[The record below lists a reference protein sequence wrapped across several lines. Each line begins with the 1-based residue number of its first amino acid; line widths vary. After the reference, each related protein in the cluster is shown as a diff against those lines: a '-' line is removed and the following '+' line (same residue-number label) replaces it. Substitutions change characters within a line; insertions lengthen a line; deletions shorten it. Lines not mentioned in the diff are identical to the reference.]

1 MAGVHLG
8 NCTLGYRQAVRHRIL
23 APAFLGSN
31 PSSSALGSDN
41 MNNCDFTICEFNQ
54 DKQCVNE
61 AERQACLDMAEKM
74 RRIESVEL
82 DGKEEAYG
90 EKL

>member
-1 MAGVHLG
+1 M
-8 NCTLGYRQAVRHRIL
+8 
-23 APAFLGSN
+23 
-31 PSSSALGSDN
+31 SDYGK
-41 MNNCDFTICEFNQ
+41 CDFTICEFNE
-54 DKQCVNE
+54 DNQCVNE

-82 DGKEEAYG
+82 DGKEEVHG

>member
-1 MAGVHLG
+1 MH
-8 NCTLGYRQAVRHRIL
+8 TLGYRQAVRHRTL
-23 APAFLGSN
+23 TPAFLGSN

-41 MNNCDFTICEFNQ
+41 MSNCDFTICEFNQ

-61 AERQACLDMAEKM
+61 AEKQACFDMAEKM

-82 DGKEEAYG
+82 DGKEKVHG

>member
-1 MAGVHLG
+1 M
-8 NCTLGYRQAVRHRIL
+8 
-23 APAFLGSN
+23 
-31 PSSSALGSDN
+31 SDYGK
-41 MNNCDFTICEFNQ
+41 CDFMICEFNE

-74 RRIESVEL
+74 HWIESVEL

>member
-1 MAGVHLG
+1 
-8 NCTLGYRQAVRHRIL
+8 
-23 APAFLGSN
+23 
-31 PSSSALGSDN
+31 
-41 MNNCDFTICEFNQ
+41 MNKCDFTICEFNQ

-61 AERQACLDMAEKM
+61 AERQACLDIAEKM

-82 DGKEEAYG
+82 DGKEEAHG